1 MTFLYAMARLWPKIM
16 QVHINRLFR
25 NIISLCAIREHKM
38 VYVRQAFLLLIF
50 CFTLFS
56 YAHAQSAGERADAGL
71 TDIRPLKIGDK
82 LPETFWQQEYTIY
95 SNGQTNK
102 QTLEQYR
109 SKLLILDFWATW
121 CGPCLKKF
129 AFADSINRIFTDQ
142 VIVVLV
148 NADNTGDDETKIKA
162 KMQEMGS
169 GLNTIMKDGILW
181 KLFQHSIIPHY
192 VWIENGQYRAA
203 TGAEMFDL
211 HNIESSIKRR
221 YKLNETIRKRNN
233 SNQ

>member
-1 MTFLYAMARLWPKIM
+1 MTFLYALAKLWPKVKRIYITLFSFNKIFLSAT
-16 QVHINRLFR
+16 HGHRL
-25 NIISLCAIREHKM
+25 
-38 VYVRQAFLLLIF
+38 VYVRQAFLLTIF
-50 CFTLFS
+50 CFILFS
-56 YAHAQSAGERADAGL
+56 YAQAQSAQERADAGL
-71 TDIRPLKIGDK
+71 NDVRPLKIGDK
-82 LPETFWQQEYTIY
+82 LPETFWQQEHTIY
-95 SNGQTNK
+95 INGQTNK

-109 SKLLILDFWATW
+109 GNLLILDFWASW

-129 AFADSINRIFTDQ
+129 AFADSINLTFADQ
-142 VIVVLV
+142 VAVVLV
-148 NADNTGDDETKIKA
+148 NADNTGDDEEKVIG
-162 KMQEMGS
+162 KMREMGS

-211 HNIESSIKRR
+211 HNIEVSIKRR
-221 YKLNETIRKRNN
+221 HKLNETIRRRNT

>member
-1 MTFLYAMARLWPKIM
+1 MTFLYTLATLWPKIE
-16 QVHINRLFR
+16 HNRSKIYIKIFQPAVKGHTL
-25 NIISLCAIREHKM
+25 
-38 VYVRQAFLLLIF
+38 VYVRQALLLPLF
-50 CFTLFS
+50 CFIMFS
-56 YAHAQSAGERADAGL
+56 YACAQSAGEQSDAGL

-109 SKLLILDFWATW
+109 DKLLILDFWASW

-129 AFADSINRIFTDQ
+129 AFADSINLTFADQ
-142 VIVVLV
+142 VAVVLI
-148 NADNTGDDETKIKA
+148 NADNSGDDEAKIIA

-211 HNIESSIKRR
+211 HNIEVSIKRR
-221 YKLNETIRKRNN
+221 HQLNETIRRRNT